1 MWGFTRHPSSGAGL
15 VCTPI
20 LPCSDTVVVP
30 SMISP
35 RISSPW
41 SFLSD
46 WIFPIIV
53 AQYIHEEGPHCI
65 AEDLNRRKRPVCN
78 GSFDD
83 ESIVVV
89 DKDLEALDL
98 MPIDFARP
106 PHNRRPTTQR

>member
-1 MWGFTRHPSSGAGL
+1 
-15 VCTPI
+15 
-20 LPCSDTVVVP
+20 
-30 SMISP
+30 MISP

-106 PHNRRPTTQR
+106 AQKRRPIIQPVLSDIFPFTDIRRNGKDRRRL